1 MAMLKLS
8 EMVEEHKPTMV
19 DLITTLG
26 YTENEAKKFADGY
39 IEAVKKLPTLAKIEA
54 LARMEDGC
62 MSAGF
67 KAAGI
72 NEDEALAR
80 FQEKFSQ

>member
-1 MAMLKLS
+1 MLRLS
-8 EMVEEHKPTMV
+8 EMVEEKKLELTEF
-19 DLITTLG
+19 ITVLG
-26 YTENEAKKFADGY
+26 YSDDEAKKFAEGY
-39 IEAVKKLPTLAKIEA
+39 VEAVKKLPTLMHKLAA
-54 LARMEDGC
+54 LERLEDDC
-62 MSAGF
+62 VSAGF